1 MGVFIFINIVYSVGM
16 NTLLKLPTDITR
28 SRGLALILTADK
40 ARAGI
45 TELIVNLI
53 LNGPLFVI
61 SASEWLPAYELTRTL
76 RKSTLEVR
84 EILNRLYTVRASTCY
99 RLLDSLAN
107 IPTNGE
113 PILVIDFLHT
123 FYDDDI
129 PLRVRFYKLRE
140 CCRQLKRLALY
151 RPVLVMTQEMQTE
164 DYEKF
169 LPALGSMADKT
180 FTLETEIEQIR
191 QPALF

>member
-1 MGVFIFINIVYSVGM
+1 MGM

-40 ARAGI
+40 ARARI
-45 TELIVNLI
+45 TELIASLI

-61 SASEWLPAYELTRTL
+61 SASEWLPAYELTRL
-76 RKSTLEVR
+76 VRKRTLEVR
-84 EILNRLYTVRASTCY
+84 ETLNSLYTVRASTCY

-107 IPTNGE
+107 IPSNGE

-123 FYDDDI
+123 FYDSDI
-129 PLRVRFYKLRE
+129 LLRVRFHKLRE
-140 CCRQLKRLALY
+140 CCRHLKRLALY
-151 RPVLVMTQEMQTE
+151 RPVVVMTQELLVE

-169 LPALGSMADKT
+169 APALHSIADKT
-180 FTLETEIEQIR
+180 FTIEPELEQTPQ
-191 QPALF
+191 ATLF

>member
-1 MGVFIFINIVYSVGM
+1 M

-40 ARAGI
+40 ARAGMPD
-45 TELIVNLI
+45 LIANLI

-61 SASEWLPAYELTRTL
+61 SASEWLPAYELTRTI
-76 RKSTLEVR
+76 RKGTLEVR
-84 EILNRLYTVRASTCY
+84 ETLNRLYTVRASTCY

-151 RPVLVMTQEMQTE
+151 RPVVVMTQELPVE

-169 LPALGSMADKT
+169 APALHSIADKT
-180 FTLETEIEQIR
+180 FTIEPELEQTPQ
-191 QPALF
+191 ATLF

>member
-1 MGVFIFINIVYSVGM
+1 M
-16 NTLLKLPTDITR
+16 NTLLKLPPDITR

-40 ARAGI
+40 ARAEM

-76 RKSTLEVR
+76 RKGTLEVR
-84 EILNRLYTVRASTCY
+84 ETLNRLYTVRASTCY

-123 FYDDDI
+123 FYDPDI

-151 RPVLVMTQEMQTE
+151 RPVIVMTQEMPIE

-169 LPALGSMADKT
+169 SPALHSIADKT
-180 FTLETEIEQIR
+180 FTLEPELEQIR

>member
-1 MGVFIFINIVYSVGM
+1 M

-28 SRGLALILTADK
+28 LRGLTLLLTEDK
-40 ARAGI
+40 ARTGI
-45 TELIVNLI
+45 TELIANLI

-61 SASEWLPAYELTRTL
+61 SASEWLPAYELTRMI
-76 RKSTLEVR
+76 RKRTLEVR
-84 EILNRLYTVRASTCY
+84 ETLNSLYTVRASTCY
-99 RLLDSLAN
+99 RLWDSLAN
-107 IPTNGE
+107 IPSNGE

-123 FYDDDI
+123 FYDPDI
-129 PLRVRFYKLRE
+129 PLRVRFFKLRE

-151 RPVLVMTQEMQTE
+151 RPVIVMTQELPVE

-169 LPALGSMADKT
+169 APALHSIADKA
-180 FTLETEIEQIR
+180 FTLELETELEQIR